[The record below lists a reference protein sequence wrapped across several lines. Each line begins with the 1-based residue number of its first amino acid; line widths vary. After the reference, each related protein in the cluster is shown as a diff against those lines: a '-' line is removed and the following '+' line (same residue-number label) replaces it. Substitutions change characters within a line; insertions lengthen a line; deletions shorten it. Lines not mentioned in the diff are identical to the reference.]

1 MANITLG
8 GNPISTIGNLPEIGT
23 IAPEFDAV
31 KKDLTLFSSNELV
44 GKNIIINIFA
54 SIDTGICADSTRRF
68 NKEASALENTV
79 VVCISR
85 DLPFALGRICDAESL
100 NDVIPVSAF
109 NSSFGTDYGVTILDG
124 PMQGLLSR
132 SVVVIN
138 TLGEVIYTEQV
149 PEIAQEPDYDS
160 AIAALTS

>member
-31 KKDLTLFSSNELV
+31 KKDLTLFSSSELV

-79 VVCISR
+79 VICISR

>member
-79 VVCISR
+79 IVCISR

>member
-1 MANITLG
+1 MLLSSDNHWKIFSDNA
-8 GNPISTIGNLPEIGT
+8 
-23 IAPEFDAV
+23 IAYRV
-31 KKDLTLFSSNELV
+31 I
-44 GKNIIINIFA
+44 NIIINIFV

-138 TLGEVIYTEQV
+138 TQGEVIYTEQV

-160 AIAALTS
+160 AIAVLASWYVVRIAIRK

>member
-1 MANITLG
+1 M
-8 GNPISTIGNLPEIGT
+8 
-23 IAPEFDAV
+23 
-31 KKDLTLFSSNELV
+31 
-44 GKNIIINIFA
+44 
-54 SIDTGICADSTRRF
+54 
-68 NKEASALENTV
+68 
-79 VVCISR
+79 
-85 DLPFALGRICDAESL
+85 GRICDAESL

>member
-8 GNPISTIGNLPEIGT
+8 GNPISTIGNLPELGT

-31 KKDLTLFSSNELV
+31 KKDLTLFSSSELV

-138 TLGEVIYTEQV
+138 TQGEVIYTEQV

-160 AIAALTS
+160 AIAVLAS

>member
-23 IAPEFDAV
+23 IAPEFNAV

-68 NKEASALENTV
+68 NKEVSALENTA

-85 DLPFALGRICDAESL
+85 DLPFALERICDAESL

-138 TLGEVIYTEQV
+138 TEGEVIYTEQV

-160 AIAALTS
+160 AIAALAS

>member
-23 IAPEFDAV
+23 IAPKFDAV

-79 VVCISR
+79 VICISR

-138 TLGEVIYTEQV
+138 TQGEVIYTEQV

>member
-44 GKNIIINIFA
+44 GKNIIINIFV

-138 TLGEVIYTEQV
+138 TQGEVIYTEQV

>member
-79 VVCISR
+79 VICISR

>member
-31 KKDLTLFSSNELV
+31 KKDLTLFSSSELV

-79 VVCISR
+79 VICISR

-160 AIAALTS
+160 AIAVLAS

>member
-31 KKDLTLFSSNELV
+31 KKDLTLFSSSELV

-79 VVCISR
+79 IVCISR

>member
-68 NKEASALENTV
+68 NKEASALENTA

-138 TLGEVIYTEQV
+138 TEGEVIYTEQV

-160 AIAALTS
+160 AIAALAS

>member
-44 GKNIIINIFA
+44 GKNIIINIFV

-138 TLGEVIYTEQV
+138 TQGEVIYTEQV

-160 AIAALTS
+160 AIAVLAS

>member
-68 NKEASALENTV
+68 NKEASSLENTV
-79 VVCISR
+79 IVCISR